1 MEQQKSKSE
10 NEFIANAIKKTF
22 VGLTKANKISRSEV
36 PLSKLTIGLE
46 CGGSDGFSGISA
58 NPTLGYLT
66 DIVIGFGGSAILSEF
81 PELNGVEQ
89 ELINRCNSL
98 KSAKKFTSLMTNY
111 NARASELGSG
121 FYANPSPGNVKDGL
135 ITDAIKSAGAAKK
148 GGTSPIVDVLD
159 YTEQIK
165 KAGLNL
171 LCTPGNDV
179 ESTTGLAG
187 SGANLILFTT
197 GLGTPTGN
205 PAVPVIKISSN
216 SLVYKKMNDNTIPFE
231 DSIFINQEA
240 KYILSLLNDE
250 VKSSSWML
258 TNGIHKIG
266 RLANKEII
274 LDDITVSRNHAFI
287 SVDDETVI
295 ISDENSTNGIFVN
308 GELTDESV
316 LMSGYRIQIG
326 KFNLIITKVDKK

>member
-1 MEQQKSKSE
+1 
-10 NEFIANAIKKTF
+10 
-22 VGLTKANKISRSEV
+22 
-36 PLSKLTIGLE
+36 
-46 CGGSDGFSGISA
+46 
-58 NPTLGYLT
+58 
-66 DIVIGFGGSAILSEF
+66 
-81 PELNGVEQ
+81 
-89 ELINRCNSL
+89 
-98 KSAKKFTSLMTNY
+98 
-111 NARASELGSG
+111 
-121 FYANPSPGNVKDGL
+121 
-135 ITDAIKSAGAAKK
+135 
-148 GGTSPIVDVLD
+148 
-159 YTEQIK
+159 
-165 KAGLNL
+165 
-171 LCTPGNDV
+171 
-179 ESTTGLAG
+179 
-187 SGANLILFTT
+187 
-197 GLGTPTGN
+197 
-205 PAVPVIKISSN
+205 
-216 SLVYKKMNDNTIPFE
+216 MNDNTIPFE